1 MPVVPLSSARSPG
14 RHGASNEQTR
24 RHNLSIVLTALH
36 QHGAQPRANLTARS
50 GLNRSTT
57 AALVAELAAR
67 GLVFET
73 DPGKAGQVGR
83 PSPTVH
89 PDPSNV
95 AFAVNPE
102 VDAITV
108 GVVALG
114 GRVVRRVRHPTTQT
128 ASVDEAIQ
136 IIVAIIERLRIE
148 LGASVR
154 VAGIGVAIPGL
165 VRSGDGVVRFAPH
178 LGWRDAPF
186 AQLLADATGERVAVG
201 NDASLGAVAEKIF
214 GAGRGMS
221 DIVYLN
227 GGASGI
233 GGGVIAG
240 GTLLRGAGG
249 YAGEFGHIRVVGG
262 AASRDRAEEGSLE
275 AAVNRADLLRA
286 LCLETADADELDGAL
301 AASTDSAVIALVRRQ
316 LDYLSI
322 ALRNAV
328 NVLNPQVVV
337 LGGFL
342 ASIFQVDP
350 AYLRERVAEQS
361 LAPAVECVTITCA
374 LLGSDLLMIGAAEL
388 AFAGLLSDPVGTIG
402 R

>member
-1 MPVVPLSSARSPG
+1 MPLSSERPQG
-14 RHGASNEQTR
+14 GGASNEQTR

-36 QHGAQPRANLTARS
+36 QHGAQPRASLTARS

-67 GLVFET
+67 GLAFET
-73 DPGKAGQVGR
+73 EPDQTRQVGR

-102 VDAITV
+102 VDAITA

-114 GRVVRRVRHPTTQT
+114 GRVVHRMRHATTRP
-128 ASVDEAIQ
+128 ASVGEAIE
-136 IIVAIIERLRIE
+136 ISAALIDSLRAD
-148 LGASVR
+148 LGAGAR
-154 VAGIGVAIPGL
+154 VAGIGVAVPGL
-165 VRSGDGVVRFAPH
+165 VRSGDGLVRLAPH
-178 LGWRDAPF
+178 LGWTDAPF
-186 AQLLADATGERVAVG
+186 AQLLADATGERVTAG
-201 NDASLGAVAEKIF
+201 NDASLGATAEKIF

-240 GTLLRGAGG
+240 GALLRGAGG
-249 YAGEFGHIRVVGG
+249 YAGEFGHIRVGGG
-262 AASRDRAEEGSLE
+262 AHSPDPQNGSLE
-275 AAVNRADLLRA
+275 DAVNRADLLRA
-286 LCLETADADELDGAL
+286 LGLEAADADELEAAL
-301 AASTDSAVIALVRRQ
+301 AASSDPAVIALVRRQ
-316 LDYLSI
+316 LDSLSI

-328 NVLNPQVVV
+328 NVLNPQVIV

-342 ASIFQVDP
+342 ASIFQTDP
-350 AYLRERVAEQS
+350 DYLRGRVAEQS
-361 LAPAVECVTITCA
+361 LAASFECVTITRA
-374 LLGSDLLMIGAAEL
+374 RLGSDLLMIGAAEL